1 MSSVRIDYSE
11 GHRAM
16 RYLALISII
25 LSSASGQTPNVVY
38 DSATTAG
45 RPLTNSESAELRS
58 LLKWSPPLAQVKLG
72 GSTRTQLEDGR
83 GRVLAAVGL
92 SWNSAGFALV
102 LENKSRC
109 VFTSSAELKGPMDA
123 AIITTS
129 DWRSLTSQHRP
140 ASGRSDQFSIAKAV
154 GREIALLELRPSDP
168 RDGATLTECRTAQGA
183 ASTSPFEGEWVI
195 STEGGPRPM
204 EAKFE
209 VNGTTLTGTV
219 KLGGGDIVPI
229 SSGKVEGNKISFSF
243 VGQTKRKLYFSGSLE
258 GDVIQLE
265 LAWAPGEY
273 GSPFSAKR
281 K

>member
-1 MSSVRIDYSE
+1 
-11 GHRAM
+11 M
-16 RYLALISII
+16 RYLALISIL
-25 LSSASGQTPNVVY
+25 LSSASGQIPNLVY
-38 DSATTAG
+38 DSAMTAG
-45 RPLTNSESAELRS
+45 QPLTDSESAALRS
-58 LLKWSPPLAQVKLG
+58 SLKWSPPVAQVKLG
-72 GSTRTQLEDGR
+72 GSTRIQLEDGS

-109 VFTSSAELKGPMDA
+109 VFTSSAELKGPTDA
-123 AIITTS
+123 AIITMS

-140 ASGRSDQFSIAKAV
+140 TPGRSDQFSIAKPV
-154 GREIALLELRPSDP
+154 GKEIAVLELRPSDP
-168 RDGATLTECRTAQGA
+168 RGGATLTECRTAQGA
-183 ASTSPFEGEWVI
+183 APKSPFEGEWVI

-209 VNGTTLTGTV
+209 VDGTTLTGTV

-243 VGQTKRKLYFSGSLE
+243 PGQTKRTLYFSGTLE

-273 GSPFSAKR
+273 GSPFSAK
-281 K
+281 KK